1 MYPGATDNSACV
13 SRTTFRQ
20 GLKRAIGAS
29 ATWLSLI
36 FWLIVWFGVV
46 VSLKI
51 DQSLMPTPGKV
62 IQQLTWLWSNQV
74 GAGGLMTH
82 ISASFQRFIGGFVL
96 AAFVGTMLGLW
107 MGYSRRADMA
117 INPVFELIRYIPPIA
132 WAPFSILWF
141 GTSYG
146 AQIFVIFIS
155 ALPPVLM
162 NAHKAARGIKPG
174 LINAALMMGASPT
187 TILLEVALPASL
199 PLLFGGLRLGVATG
213 WMALIAAEIVAGD
226 GSRSGLGYLVLIGQ
240 QTLRPETTI
249 AAMIVI
255 GLFGAAFD
263 IGLQFLQRRII
274 RW

>member
-1 MYPGATDNSACV
+1 MSSGVNDKSGPV
-13 SRTTFRQ
+13 SRITIRQ
-20 GLKRAIGAS
+20 GLKLAIGRS
-29 ATWLSLI
+29 VTWLSLI
-36 FWLIVWFGVV
+36 FWLIVWFAVV
-46 VSLKI
+46 VLLKI
-51 DQSLMPTPGKV
+51 DQSLMPTPTKV
-62 IQQLTWLWSNQV
+62 AEQLAWLWSNQV
-74 GAGGLMTH
+74 GAGGLMIH

-96 AAFVGTMLGLW
+96 AAFAGTMLGLW

-117 INPVFELIRYIPPIA
+117 VNPVFELIRYIPPIA

-141 GTSYG
+141 GASYG

-155 ALPPVLM
+155 ALPPILM

-174 LINAALMMGASPT
+174 LINAALMMGASPVT
-187 TILLEVALPASL
+187 VLLEVAFPASL

-263 IGLQFLQRRII
+263 MGLRLLQRRII

>member
-1 MYPGATDNSACV
+1 MLNGATDNSASV
-13 SRTTFRQ
+13 ARFTVWQ
-20 GLKRAIGAS
+20 GWKRAVGAS
-29 ATWLSLI
+29 TTWLSLV
-36 FWLIVWFGVV
+36 FWVAVWFAVV

-51 DQSLMPTPGKV
+51 DQSLMPTPVKV
-62 IQQLTWLWSNQV
+62 VEQIAWLWSNQV
-74 GAGGLMTH
+74 GAGGLMVH
-82 ISASFQRFIGGFVL
+82 ILASLQRFIGGFVL
-96 AAFVGTMLGLW
+96 AAFTGTMLGLW

-141 GTSYG
+141 GASYG

-155 ALPPVLM
+155 ALPPILM

-187 TILLEVALPASL
+187 TILREVALPASL
-199 PLLFGGLRLGVATG
+199 PFLFGGLRLGVATG
-213 WMALIAAEIVAGD
+213 WMALIAAELVASD

-263 IGLQFLQRRII
+263 IGLQLLQRRII

>member
-1 MYPGATDNSACV
+1 MLPGATENSICL
-13 SRTTFRQ
+13 SRAAVRQ
-20 GLKRAIGAS
+20 GLKLAAGAS
-29 ATWLSLI
+29 VTWLSLI
-36 FWLIVWFGVV
+36 FWLIVWFAVV
-46 VSLKI
+46 VLLKI
-51 DQSLMPTPGKV
+51 DQSLMPTPSKV
-62 IQQLTWLWSNQV
+62 VEQLAWLWSNQV
-74 GAGGLMTH
+74 GAGGLLTH
-82 ISASFQRFIGGFVL
+82 ISASLQRFVGGFVL
-96 AAFVGTMLGLW
+96 AAFTGTMLGLW

-117 INPVFELIRYIPPIA
+117 INPLFELIRYIPPIA

-141 GTSYG
+141 GATYG

-155 ALPPVLM
+155 ALPPILM

-174 LINAALMMGASPT
+174 LINAALMMGASPM

-213 WMALIAAEIVAGD
+213 WMALIAAELVAGD

-255 GLFGAAFD
+255 GIFGAAFD
-263 IGLQFLQRRII
+263 IGLRLLQRRII